1 MVSEVVIMKERISV
15 DEIAQVIGYH
25 KVYVYW
31 LLKEGRI
38 PNKKVLGRIIVFK
51 DDFYKWLSSIGEH
64 RNG

>member
-15 DEIAQVIGYH
+15 DEIAQVLGYH

-38 PNKKVLGRIIVFK
+38 PNKKILGRIIVLKK
-51 DDFYKWLSSIGEH
+51 DFDEWINSFGE
-64 RNG
+64 RNGN